1 MNYREFLFWESTS
14 RDTIDFKKVYVD
26 ISGDLIAGLLL
37 SQIVYWHLPSKDTGK
52 SKLQIEHENHMWIA
66 KGRDDWYEEIRITGK
81 QFDRAVKILIAK
93 GLVEKKIFKF
103 MGDPMVHVR
112 IIFENFL
119 PIMEAQMD
127 TDPLGDM
134 VFPQRAKTELPKGK
148 KGNSPKVKKEIDQR
162 SISSYTEN
170 TPIEYDIDH
179 PIEYS
184 QSVTQLVK
192 QIASKVWTNI
202 PSERLTDIIACY
214 SCFNDK
220 LGGHDLFRILTKI
233 REMQNRS
240 HINNFKSYLWS
251 CMEDAIKP
259 PEMPQ
264 IQTKEPI
271 RKELVPD
278 WFDEENEPTT
288 AVKMDDE
295 ELELKKQKIND
306 RLKKFRE
313 EAEWSEIEEIL
324 KEARNEK

>member
-1 MNYREFLFWESTS
+1 MNYREFIFWESTS

-52 SKLQIEHENHMWIA
+52 SKLQIEHEDHMWIA

-81 QFDRAVKILIAK
+81 QFDRAVKILVAR

-127 TDPLGDM
+127 DEPLGDM
-134 VFPQRAKTELPKGK
+134 VIPQRVKRELPKGK
-148 KGNSPKVKKEIDQR
+148 KGNIPKVKKEIDQR
-162 SISSYTEN
+162 SISSYTKN
-170 TPIEYDIDH
+170 IPIDYDIEH
-179 PIEYS
+179 PIDYN

-202 PSERLTDIIACY
+202 PPERLTDIIACY

-233 REMQNRS
+233 REMQNRTQ
-240 HINNFKSYLWS
+240 INNFKSYLWL
-251 CMEDAIKP
+251 CFENAIKQ
-259 PEMPQ
+259 PELPQ

-278 WFDEENEPTT
+278 WLEAENEPS
-288 AVKMDDE
+288 VPSDKPSELSDE
-295 ELELKKQKIND
+295 QK
-306 RLKKFRE
+306 
-313 EAEWSEIEEIL
+313 AEIEDIL
-324 KEARNEK
+324 KEFRNK